1 MKTKKM
7 SLWLMI
13 SMLIMVGIPLGAN
26 SGNQLFTQSQ
36 TGPSTAQ
43 GKSIGVMPF
52 FKGRCDADMGGILDC
67 LPFQL
72 SFDPENLSGGSDR
85 ILTRYVQE
93 ALHNRYAGKVIPLSE
108 ATEVY
113 ERMFKDTVNDTLR
126 TLARRLGK
134 ALEVDLILAGTLWR
148 FTERAGGTAGGSYSS
163 ASVAF
168 AMYLVEVPSGKLLW
182 KGDFDKTQRPL
193 SENILGAKDF
203 FKKGARWL
211 SVDELAR
218 RGVEEVFKKS
228 PL

>member
-1 MKTKKM
+1 MEKRN
-7 SLWLMI
+7 SLWLIVGMCMI
-13 SMLIMVGIPLGAN
+13 LTFPVGGFSAD
-26 SGNQLFTQSQ
+26 Q
-36 TGPSTAQ
+36 STAQ
-43 GKSIGVMPF
+43 SKQSRTVVPGEKIGVMPF
-52 FKGRCDADMGGILDC
+52 FKGRWDTDMGGILDC
-67 LPFQL
+67 FPFQL

-203 FKKGARWL
+203 LKKGAKWL
-211 SVDELAR
+211 TANELAR
-218 RGVEEVFKKS
+218 HGVEEVFKKS
-228 PL
+228 PF